1 MSFAPDLPLAAV
13 FTTRDVLER
22 GLPPSRVR
30 RSDVLRL
37 ARGIHR
43 RRDMPLRT
51 WESAGL
57 PPPHHGVGL
66 DLLTA
71 LLRSRPDAVLSHE
84 TAAHLHGLPLPP
96 GGATRRAA
104 VEITLHRGTARAR
117 IPGVMEHRRPL
128 PTGHVTSVLGL
139 RVTTPERTWLDL
151 CSIGHPWDEASLVSA
166 GDHLVRHPWSP
177 RGRRPPITTLSL
189 IHI

>member
-1 MSFAPDLPLAAV
+1 MSFAPDLPLVPV
-13 FTTRDVLER
+13 FTTREVLEH

-71 LLRSRPDAVLSHE
+71 LLRSRPDGAHDLG
-84 TAAHLHGLPLPP
+84 AAHLDPCHGPRP
-96 GGATRRAA
+96 GALRRRHGTTVHAARAVTLSDPRRSCGAT
-104 VEITLHRGTARAR
+104 
-117 IPGVMEHRRPL
+117 
-128 PTGHVTSVLGL
+128 L
-139 RVTTPERTWLDL
+139 R
-151 CSIGHPWDEASLVSA
+151 
-166 GDHLVRHPWSP
+166 
-177 RGRRPPITTLSL
+177 
-189 IHI
+189 